1 MSSLP
6 SATLTAPRVIKLR
19 GFAKRFPALTVTGAD
34 GIPHPVIAAKRKDS
48 FCVIVLREWAS
59 AQTPFVVH
67 TFNEQDGGFHHG
79 HYCGTLARA
88 REVFD
93 AKE

>member
-1 MSSLP
+1 MSSAPSLP
-6 SATLTAPRVIKLR
+6 ASPSV
-19 GFAKRFPALTVTGAD
+19 FVTDCKGNA
-34 GIPHPVIAAKRKDS
+34 HPVIAAKRKDS
-48 FCVIVLREWAS
+48 FRVIVLREWAS

-79 HYCGTLARA
+79 HYCNTLARA
-88 REVFD
+88 REIFD

>member
-1 MSSLP
+1 MSNATPSLP
-6 SATLTAPRVIKLR
+6 SAPSV
-19 GFAKRFPALTVTGAD
+19 FVTDSQGNA
-34 GIPHPVIAAKRKDS
+34 HAVLAAKRKDH
-48 FCVIVLREWAS
+48 FRVIVLREWAS

-79 HYCGTLARA
+79 HYCATLERA

-93 AKE
+93 AKN